1 MKRMEV
7 SKMSVGAFILIL
19 IGMCLVWSIIDRILK
34 LIENKQNTREYKN
47 KNLYRDIDIED
58 EVDRAFKD
66 LER

>member
-1 MKRMEV
+1 
-7 SKMSVGAFILIL
+7 MSVGAFILIL

-58 EVDRAFKD
+58 EVDRAFRD
-66 LER
+66 LEK

>member
-1 MKRMEV
+1 
-7 SKMSVGAFILIL
+7 MSVGAFILIL

-34 LIENKQNTREYKN
+34 LIENKQKTREYKN

-58 EVDRAFKD
+58 EVDKAFRD

>member
-1 MKRMEV
+1 
-7 SKMSVGAFILIL
+7 MSVGAFILIL

>member
-1 MKRMEV
+1 
-7 SKMSVGAFILIL
+7 MSVGAFILIL

-66 LER
+66 LEK

>member
-1 MKRMEV
+1 
-7 SKMSVGAFILIL
+7 MSVGAFILIL

-58 EVDRAFKD
+58 EVDRAFRD